1 MPPISS
7 DLLLFKGNIDVSVP
21 EVMVSLLLLELK
33 SIVLDRVSPWDVV
46 VPITVSSVWVVNF
59 TVSDVKFWT
68 TVVELD
74 VLLFVEEESDQE

>member
-74 VLLFVEEESDQE
+74 VLLFV